1 MEGSDKKVSWKEEEW
16 CLQDV
21 IFVED
26 IRHVPV
32 GEVLKVDGAY
42 AMVHFS
48 SKLLNGGEGKDAA
61 LGVDA
66 MLKESVIRRKDE
78 LQVNIIE
85 YRIISYE
92 VNVSFGVAL
101 SKG

>member
-1 MEGSDKKVSWKEEEW
+1 MTPDQSNVIEEEW
-16 CLQDV
+16 YLQNV

-26 IRHVPV
+26 VRHVPI

-48 SKLLNGGEGKDAA
+48 SKTFEPESKEEKKSMD
-61 LGVDA
+61 VDS

-78 LQVNIIE
+78 LQVCK
-85 YRIISYE
+85 
-92 VNVSFGVAL
+92 L
-101 SKG
+101 DL

>member
-1 MEGSDKKVSWKEEEW
+1 MTPEQLNVVEEEW
-16 CLQDV
+16 YLQNV

-26 IRHVPV
+26 VRHVPI

-48 SKLLNGGEGKDAA
+48 SKTFETESKEEKKSID
-61 LGVDA
+61 VDS

-78 LQVNIIE
+78 LQV
-85 YRIISYE
+85 
-92 VNVSFGVAL
+92 
-101 SKG
+101 

>member
-1 MEGSDKKVSWKEEEW
+1 MGKSAEEEW
-16 CLQDV
+16 YLQDV

-26 IRHVPV
+26 VRHVPV

-48 SKLLNGGEGKDAA
+48 SKTFSNDKEETKNMN
-61 LGVDA
+61 VDS

-78 LQVNIIE
+78 LQVSFAKKIHIE
-85 YRIISYE
+85 KSNSY
-92 VNVSFGVAL
+92 GVL
-101 SKG
+101 FTLQFIDV

>member
-1 MEGSDKKVSWKEEEW
+1 MTPEQLNVVEEEW
-16 CLQDV
+16 YLQNV

-26 IRHVPV
+26 VRHVPI

-48 SKLLNGGEGKDAA
+48 SKTFETESKEEKKSID
-61 LGVDA
+61 VDS

-78 LQVNIIE
+78 LQ
-85 YRIISYE
+85 
-92 VNVSFGVAL
+92 A
-101 SKG
+101 